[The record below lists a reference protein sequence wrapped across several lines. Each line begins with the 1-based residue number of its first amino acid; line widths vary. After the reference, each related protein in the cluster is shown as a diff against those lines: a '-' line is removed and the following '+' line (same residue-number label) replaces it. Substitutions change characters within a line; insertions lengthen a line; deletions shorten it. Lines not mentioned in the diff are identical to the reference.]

1 MLFIGLLQSIFSA
14 IVFLLRK
21 PRHSSN
27 FVLSFWFLIFSLF
40 FLGLLLPEGLTTYT
54 KVGFVPFF
62 MLSGPVFYFY
72 VRSLIYI
79 HSQFQWVDLV
89 HLIPFVLVSIL
100 RVIYL
105 PESMSPKQYADSAFS
120 AYHLIAVLLF
130 GASFLAY
137 WVATLVLLFRHNK
150 NILNFFSTRSGK
162 RTLSWVSSIM
172 LIALLSHVLFLAA
185 PFLLPYFTSIAN
197 MSFWLHQF
205 NMAMLSYTL
214 LVFGLMQPVIYA
226 PELRSAESEADDL
239 LNEKYY
245 RSGLS
250 KAVMQRYAQSITEY
264 LEKEK
269 PYTNPE
275 YSLQSMI
282 RDVNISQQN
291 LSQTIN
297 EALGKNFY
305 QLINEYRVREFKNL
319 LQDPK
324 SKNFTLLG
332 LAYEAGFNS
341 KSSFNRIFKETTG
354 QTPSQYQ
361 QTLNR

>member
-1 MLFIGLLQSIFSA
+1 MLFFGLVQSIFSA

-21 PRHSSN
+21 PKHSSN
-27 FVLSFWFLIFSLF
+27 FVLSFWYLIFTLF

-62 MLSGPVFYFY
+62 MLTGPVFYFY
-72 VRSLIYI
+72 VRSLIHI
-79 HSQFQWVDLV
+79 HSQFRWIDLI

-105 PESMSPKQYADSAFS
+105 PESMNPIRYADSAFN
-120 AYHLIAVLLF
+120 AYHLIAILLF
-130 GASFLAY
+130 GVSFLTY
-137 WVATLVLLFRHNK
+137 WGATLVLLLRHNK

-162 RTLSWVSSIM
+162 RTLNWVSSIM
-172 LIALLSHVLFLAA
+172 LIALISHVLFLAA
-185 PFLLPYFTSIAN
+185 PFLLPYFTSISQ

-205 NMAMLSYTL
+205 NMAMLSYLL
-214 LVFGLMQPVIYA
+214 LVFGLMQPIIYT
-226 PELRSAESEADDL
+226 PNLKSAEAEDL

-250 KAVMQRYAQSITEY
+250 KELMQHYAQSITKY
-264 LEKEK
+264 LEEEK

-282 RDVNISQQN
+282 RDINISQQN

-297 EALGKNFY
+297 ETLGKNFY
-305 QLINEYRVREFKNL
+305 QLINEYRVKEFQDL
-319 LQDPK
+319 LRDPK
-324 SKNFTLLG
+324 SKNFTLLS

-341 KSSFNRIFKETTG
+341 KSTFNRIFKETTG

-361 QTLNR
+361 QSLKL